1 MNASEVEAAVRQLK
15 PRFLEGLAPSELSE
29 ILAPA
34 KLRRFAATSLI
45 VRQGDPANHIFLI
58 LEGRGR
64 YCFTTPD
71 GQKVVLLW
79 LPPGEVTGGA
89 AILSKPQVYMVDTEA
104 IKDTTVLAW
113 NRDSIRG
120 LARRYPLL
128 LENAMLIGFDYLI
141 AYRAVHTSL
150 LCHTARQRLAKVLA
164 NLASGMGQQVEA
176 GVELDVMNEELA
188 NEANVTPFTT
198 SRLLNEWQ
206 RKGLVVKSRG
216 KLLVRSPQEL
226 SLQGA

>member
-1 MNASEVEAAVRQLK
+1 MNASEVEAAVRELK
-15 PRFLEGLAPSELSE
+15 PRFLEGFAPSELSE

-34 KLRRFAATSLI
+34 RLRRFPATSLM

-104 IKDTTVLAW
+104 IKDSTVLAW

-188 NEANVTPFTT
+188 NEANVTPFTA